1 MTSRSLNQLNVSN
14 LVIVTKDLFSQKE
27 VVKISAANVATS
39 GHQ

>member
-27 VVKISAANVATS
+27 VVKISAAKVATS